1 MSEKFNHNRVLKE
14 TVEGANL
21 TTAGQAII
29 SIIPSLT
36 QQLNYNLRLK
46 QCCKVQTRQENRKA
60 MQVAVLWAIEWG
72 RRRHLKIERWYSD
85 NGWDTKSL

>member
-29 SIIPSLT
+29 SIIPS
-36 QQLNYNLRLK
+36 K
-46 QCCKVQTRQENRKA
+46 PQTKTMLQGPNSARKSESDA
-60 MQVAVLWAIEWG
+60 IGSAVGDRVGKKETFEDREMVFG
-72 RRRHLKIERWYSD
+72 
-85 NGWDTKSL
+85 